1 MTMRIKFTIDQD
13 DTDYTLEGVR
23 VLSLDVNN
31 KYIPQGVIGLKNN
44 LLIPNSNESYL
55 TIECVA
61 VDFGNL
67 DILQN
72 ISVNMN
78 HINCIITL
86 ENKEEIVGDFVVLN
100 YSRDNSTGETPEI
113 SFKLKSS
120 GDYGIR

>member
-72 ISVNMN
+72 IAINMN

>member
-61 VDFGNL
+61 VDFGSL

-72 ISVNMN
+72 IAINMN
-78 HINCIITL
+78 TINCVITL
-86 ENKEEIVGDFVVLN
+86 ENKDKIVGDFVVLN

-120 GDYGIR
+120 GDYEIK